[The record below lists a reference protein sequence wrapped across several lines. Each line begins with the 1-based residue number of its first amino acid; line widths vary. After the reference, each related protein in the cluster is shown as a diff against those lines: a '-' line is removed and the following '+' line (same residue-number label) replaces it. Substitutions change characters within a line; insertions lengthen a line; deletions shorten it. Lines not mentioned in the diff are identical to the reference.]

1 MLISTWGVKKCIG
14 GVALS
19 IDRAPRESPLSLYV
33 PPWLP
38 PSLLGITPVDGIIGP
53 GLSKSIPCLRKKKY
67 ILLLKIIAYTGC

>member
-19 IDRAPRESPLSLYV
+19 RDRAPKESPLSLYV

-38 PSLLGITPVDGIIGP
+38 PSLLGIIPEVGIIGP
-53 GLSKSIPCLRKKKY
+53 GLSKSIPCLER
-67 ILLLKIIAYTGC
+67 